1 MNSKLSIP
9 LFTLGILPALWLGA
23 GSRDAYADRA
33 VGKPSVKEFRGD
45 VSYRR
50 KGWTEWSPL
59 SISTE
64 LNHVDLIHV
73 GINGFVAIDCPDG
86 SLKPLPVGQIRGI
99 PCSEAEEPLALDRH
113 LLNRV
118 RGDQE
123 EGEGLTLLS
132 PRWTWLSNGFPT
144 LRWTAP
150 PGVKLFKVTLLGGK
164 QEWTTTVSSAT
175 SLPYPKDAP
184 PLVPGEKYA
193 VMVRAG
199 ALSSLRDGEALPI
212 FQILP
217 SAQAAKVR
225 QGLKRIQSLKL
236 VLSRAVGLEADWRVE
251 NGLFAEAIETG
262 EASVRNSSELTLH
275 RALGRAYE
283 AVGLNRQAAEHDR
296 RALEL
301 AKTET
306 DTGVQAQAAEDLARL
321 CSVPRLCKG
330 DEARLLLEMAG
341 RLYQQLG
348 AKAESARVRSRLRL
362 LE

>member
-1 MNSKLSIP
+1 MNFKPSIRR
-9 LFTLGILPALWLGA
+9 FTLGVLPTLWLVA
-23 GSRDAYADRA
+23 GSQDAYADRP
-33 VGKPSVKEFRGD
+33 VGKPSVKELRGD

-50 KGWTEWSPL
+50 KGWTGWSPL
-59 SISTE
+59 STSTE
-64 LNHVDLIHV
+64 FKRGDLIHV
-73 GINGFVAIDCPDG
+73 GTTGFVAIGCPDG
-86 SLKPLPVGQIRGI
+86 SLRPLPAGHVRGI
-99 PCSEAEEPLALDRH
+99 PCPEAEEPLALDGH
-113 LLNRV
+113 LLHRV

-150 PGVKLFKVTLLGGK
+150 PGVKLFTVTLLGGK
-164 QEWTTTVSSAT
+164 QKWATTSSAT
-175 SLPYPKDAP
+175 SLPYPKGAP
-184 PLVPGEKYA
+184 ALVPGEKYA
-193 VMVRAG
+193 VVVRAG

-217 SAQAAKVR
+217 PAQAAKVR
-225 QGLKRIQSLKL
+225 QGLEGIQSLKL
-236 VLSRAVGLEADWRVE
+236 VLSRAAGLETDWRVE

-296 RALEL
+296 LAFEL

-306 DTGVQAQAAEDLARL
+306 DRGVQAQAAEDLARL
-321 CSVPRLCKG
+321 CSVPGLCKG
-330 DEARLLLEMAG
+330 DEARLLLEMAH

-348 AKAESARVRSRLRL
+348 AEAESARVRSRLRL